1 MYDMVWYGMVW
12 YGTIPYLPY
21 YALWCKLV
29 LVGVMQRAT
38 AECHAHTILEK
49 CIRIKHHTPFAFFVK
64 IPAFSTSLPYML
76 L

>member
-1 MYDMVWYGMVW
+1 MIEEIEILTVNDKP
-12 YGTIPYLPY
+12 I
-21 YALWCKLV
+21 
-29 LVGVMQRAT
+29 GVIQRAT